1 MNETFKPL
9 GDRILIKPDSLGEK
23 KTESGLI
30 LTNSAQRGARVY
42 GTVVSVGTGIF
53 SQNGNP
59 IPVTVQVGDVVMYE
73 HDMVGSPIDLDGEKY
88 LLFHEHQLLGIL
100 KRWVHH

>member
-1 MNETFKPL
+1 MKETFKPL

-42 GTVVSVGTGIF
+42 GKVVSVGTGVF
-53 SQNGNP
+53 SQTGEK
-59 IPVTVQVGDVVMYE
+59 IPMTVQVDDIVMYE
-73 HDMVGSPIDLDGEKY
+73 HDMAGSPIDLDGEKY

-100 KRWVHH
+100 KK